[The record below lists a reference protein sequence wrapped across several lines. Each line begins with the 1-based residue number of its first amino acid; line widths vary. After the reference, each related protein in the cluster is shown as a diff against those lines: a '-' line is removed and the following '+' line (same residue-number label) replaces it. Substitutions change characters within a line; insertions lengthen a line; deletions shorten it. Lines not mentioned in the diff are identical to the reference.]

1 MLNLEHTFKV
11 ELQFKSG
18 VQFQSKGRSTPE
30 TTGILSDAERVSYR
44 TSPRAGLF
52 QKMLDQGSPTSR
64 I

>member
-18 VQFQSKGRSTPE
+18 VQYQSKGWSTPE
-30 TTGILSDAERVSYR
+30 MTGILSDAGRVNYR

-52 QKMLDQGSPTSR
+52 QKMLDQGSNL
-64 I
+64 